1 MVQLA
6 KKIWT
11 CLQPHV
17 GTILIAVC
25 CFALG
30 AYLFNKR
37 EADLSSEREG
47 YMQKI
52 KAMRDDYDASVKAIQ
67 AASAEERRQ
76 HQENMKTWQQTMT
89 DANTQYQSA
98 LSEITK
104 KKTEQTRKLIEAYG
118 EDPTGMA
125 EQVSKVTGFKVV
137 SAEEVK

>member
-1 MVQLA
+1 MAPLA
-6 KKIWT
+6 QKIWT
-11 CLQPHV
+11 YLQPHV

-37 EADLSSEREG
+37 EAVLSSERDS

-52 KAMRDDYDASVKAIQ
+52 KAMRDDYDASVKAIE

-89 DANTQYQSA
+89 DANAQYQSA

-104 KKTEQTRKLIEAYG
+104 KKTEQTRKLIEVYG